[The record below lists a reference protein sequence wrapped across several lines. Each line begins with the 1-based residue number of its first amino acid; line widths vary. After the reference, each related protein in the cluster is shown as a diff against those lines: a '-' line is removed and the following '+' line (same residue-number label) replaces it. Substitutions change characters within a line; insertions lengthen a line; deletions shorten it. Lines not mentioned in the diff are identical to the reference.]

1 MLPGSLHVGLP
12 AGSLHV
18 GQHLSVKDAALPWL
32 QNGALAKMD
41 ILKCQGPGLKTNRV
55 RDSGS
60 SHCERYKCSSCY
72 RQTCGYI
79 NT

>member
-1 MLPGSLHVGLP
+1 MLTGSM
-12 AGSLHV
+12 HV
-18 GQHLSVKDAALPWL
+18 GQRLSVKDVALPWL
-32 QNGALAKMD
+32 QNGALAKMY
-41 ILKCQGPGLKTNRV
+41 ILKCQVSGFKRDMVRV
-55 RDSGS
+55 SGS

>member
-41 ILKCQGPGLKTNRV
+41 ILKCQGPRAQDKQGKGQRV
-55 RDSGS
+55 L
-60 SHCERYKCSSCY
+60 
-72 RQTCGYI
+72 TL
-79 NT
+79 